1 MNRADALALVE
12 PHLTT
17 HRYVHTIGVADT
29 ALELADHTSV
39 DKARLELAAIFHDY
53 AKFRD
58 KPEMRAIIEM
68 EDFDPDFLSYGDE
81 LLHAPAGAYLVKKEI
96 GIEDPEILS
105 AITWHTTGKPDMTT
119 MEKILFLADYIE
131 PNRTFPGVIEVR
143 ELSVSSLDQA
153 IIKAL
158 ANTIEFLM
166 KKRQPVYP
174 GTLATYNQ
182 LVFKFRKGNVNE
194 K

>member
-12 PHLTT
+12 PHLTA

-58 KPEMRAIIEM
+58 KPEMRAIIEK

-81 LLHAPAGAYLVKKEI
+81 LLHAPAGSYLVKKNRYRGSGDI
-96 GIEDPEILS
+96 ISYNLAHNRKAGHD
-105 AITWHTTGKPDMTT
+105 TNGKD
-119 MEKILFLADYIE
+119 
-131 PNRTFPGVIEVR
+131 
-143 ELSVSSLDQA
+143 
-153 IIKAL
+153 IIS
-158 ANTIEFLM
+158 
-166 KKRQPVYP
+166 
-174 GTLATYNQ
+174 G
-182 LVFKFRKGNVNE
+182 
-194 K
+194 